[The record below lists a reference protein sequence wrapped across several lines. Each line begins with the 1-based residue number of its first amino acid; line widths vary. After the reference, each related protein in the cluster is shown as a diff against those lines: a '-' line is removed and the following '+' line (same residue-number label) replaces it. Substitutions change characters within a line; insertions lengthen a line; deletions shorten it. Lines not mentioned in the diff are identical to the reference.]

1 MSATTPLPDFPWASK
16 FLERAGIRRA
26 YIDEGQGSPVL
37 MLHGN
42 PTWSYYWRHLI
53 AGLSDAH
60 RCIAPDWIGMGRSDK
75 PGDDRYRYTL
85 ASRVDELESLYQH
98 LVHEQGLPP
107 TGLTLAVHDW
117 GGMIGFAWAARH
129 PERIARFVVLNTAAF
144 PNPKGLKL
152 PIGLK
157 LGRDSALGALLIRG
171 FNAFAGGATRL
182 ATETPLPRD
191 VRRAY
196 VSPYDSW
203 ANRIAT
209 LRFVQD
215 IPLVPNDPA
224 WKIVA
229 ETAEHL
235 APLRG
240 KPMWIGWGLRDFVFD
255 RAFYDEF
262 VRRFPE
268 AEAHAW
274 EDAGHY
280 VMEDARERIVLAV
293 REFLARHPVQEPA

>member
-1 MSATTPLPDFPWASK
+1 
-16 FLERAGIRRA
+16 
-26 YIDEGQGSPVL
+26 
-37 MLHGN
+37 
-42 PTWSYYWRHLI
+42 
-53 AGLSDAH
+53 
-60 RCIAPDWIGMGRSDK
+60 
-75 PGDDRYRYTL
+75 
-85 ASRVDELESLYQH
+85 
-98 LVHEQGLPP
+98 VHEHGLPA

-129 PERIARFVVLNTAAF
+129 PERVARLVVLNTAAF
-144 PNPKGLKL
+144 PNPKGLQL
-152 PIGLK
+152 PAALK

-182 ATETPLPRD
+182 ATEKPLPRA

-196 VSPYDSW
+196 VAPYDSW
-203 ANRIAT
+203 AARIAT

-215 IPLVPNDPA
+215 IPLVPADPA

-235 APLRG
+235 GPLRD

-255 RAFYDEF
+255 RAFFDEF
-262 VRRFPE
+262 VRRFPH

-280 VMEDARERIVLAV
+280 VMEDARERIVPGV
-293 REFLARHPVQEPA
+293 RDFLARHPP